1 MKKILSIVIASIL
14 LLATC
19 VSIASCGLLGN
30 TATSNPIDFGKK
42 YSRNT
47 GYYVFNSDGTGYYEY
62 NYYVTSSNSQCH
74 GRVDFVWREASD
86 GAVYLFSVDSM
97 TYEDHTY
104 EYKDSVTSM
113 GIYFSDDFLVYSYT
127 SVSSY
132 GGESYSRKYIKEGSD
147 LEKLLE
153 D

>member
-42 YSRNT
+42 YICGES

-62 NYYVTSSNSQCH
+62 KSELGQYQRH

-86 GAVYLFSVDSM
+86 GAVYLFTVDSM

-104 EYKDSVTSM
+104 EYEGGVTDM
-113 GIYFSDDFLVYSYT
+113 GIYFSDEFFVYT
-127 SVSSY
+127 SVY
-132 GGESYSRKYIKEGSD
+132 GGGGGAYTHKYIKEGSD